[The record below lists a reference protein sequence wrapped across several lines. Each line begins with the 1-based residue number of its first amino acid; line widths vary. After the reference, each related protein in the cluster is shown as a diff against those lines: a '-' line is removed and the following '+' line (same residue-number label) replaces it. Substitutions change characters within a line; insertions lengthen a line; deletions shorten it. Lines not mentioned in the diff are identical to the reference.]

1 MIEPSTSY
9 VFVTY
14 NQVGGEYS
22 IDYSVTFTTPAEVE
36 LPTPD
41 KKQWMFTSEYFDMM
55 LDGENSSY
63 CFDLGVAWADLEI
76 EALKGASVIAV
87 DYGTVPMM
95 AEQGAPVGSWF
106 PAFPSYG
113 VSVVVPTDKESGV
126 IEYLGSTIPYTDFD
140 GEVCTFDIS

>member
-1 MIEPSTSY
+1 MIKPSTSY

-14 NQVGGEYS
+14 NQVE
-22 IDYSVTFTTPAEVE
+22 
-36 LPTPD
+36 
-41 KKQWMFTSEYFDMM
+41 
-55 LDGENSSY
+55 GENSSY

-87 DYGTVPMM
+87 DYGTVPTM

-113 VSVVVPTDKESGV
+113 VSVVVPTDEESGV

-140 GEVCTFDIS
+140 GEVCTFDISELLGEDAGTVVLECTLAEEVINIQAQ